1 MHQPPK
7 PRSPLSPRHTLLS
20 ATPAVLA
27 FALVACGGGSS
38 GSSNSPP
45 ATEDPVNAIPTANNV
60 TVIDSNGEDALVGD
74 ELAGSYLYDDAD
86 GDGEAASSIQ
96 WQRNETLIDGATEIN
111 YTLVQADSGQSIRMT
126 VTPIAATGESP
137 GNTVTSNTVTV
148 VNSAPTASNASISSS
163 YADENIVIL
172 DQLTAQFDF
181 YDADGDTQATPTYQ
195 WFRND
200 TPIESAT
207 QVNYTL
213 TPADGSQSIRFE
225 VTPYASTGI
234 LGGIAASSAPVTPRF
249 PEYGIFQAAEVVI
262 GQADFT
268 SNAHNQGGTVGAN
281 TASFP
286 FGNPAVNNG
295 TLYLTDTYNHRLL
308 GFNALP
314 SDPNTDAD
322 FVLGQVDFSSNSPGT
337 SSLAFDTPYT
347 TTFGD
352 GKMFLTSYETH
363 RVLIWDTI
371 PKNGQI
377 PANHVLGQSDFDSK
391 GHGDCNATGL
401 SYPESIWAVKGK
413 LIVTDSFHN
422 RVLIWNTIPSENNT
436 QANLV
441 LGQQSFDHC
450 AANDQNDNGTKDAP
464 TNKTLN
470 SPTGVWSDGQRLV
483 ILDSDNNRILI
494 WNTFP
499 TPEFPEADIVLGQN
513 DFDHNHANDDDGGGD
528 GDNHQDGFENDTP
541 TSRTLNR
548 PSRGVFSNG
557 TQLFVTDTDN
567 NRILI
572 WNSFPTENFQ
582 AADVVLGQPDFN
594 SQLPNNDP
602 QEGTADSTPSK
613 KTLWEPSGIL
623 QVGLDLIVTDTENN
637 RYLIYKGK

>member
-7 PRSPLSPRHTLLS
+7 PRLPLSPRHTLLS

-38 GSSNSPP
+38 GSSNNPP
-45 ATEDPVNAIPTANNV
+45 ATEDPVNAIPTANVIPTANNV
-60 TVIDSNGEDALVGD
+60 TVIDINGEDALVGD

-148 VNSAPTASNASISSS
+148 MNSAPTASNASISSS

-213 TPADGSQSIRFE
+213 TQTDSGQSIRFE

-234 LGGIAASSAPVTPRF
+234 LGGITASSAPATPRF
-249 PEYGIFQAAEVVI
+249 PEFKSSQEAKVVI

-268 SNAHNQGGTVGAN
+268 SNTYNQGGTVGAN
-281 TASFP
+281 TATYP
-286 FGNPAVNNG
+286 AGNPAVTNG
-295 TLYLTDTYNHRLL
+295 TLYLTDTNNSRLL
-308 GFNALP
+308 GFNAFP
-314 SDPNTDAD
+314 SAPNTDAD
-322 FVLGQVDFSSNSPGT
+322 FVVGQANPTSDSPGT
-337 SSLAFDTPYT
+337 SALLFNMPEAVAFD
-347 TTFGD
+347 D
-352 GKMFLTSYETH
+352 GRMLLADTYNS

-371 PKNGQI
+371 PKNGQT
-377 PANHVLGQSDFDSK
+377 PANHVLGQSDFDSGGSGK
-391 GHGDCNATGL
+391 CNATEL
-401 SYPESIWAVKGK
+401 YLPESIWAVKGK
-413 LIVTDSFHN
+413 LIVADTFHH
-422 RVLIWNTIPSENNT
+422 RVLIWDTIPSEYNT
-436 QANLV
+436 PANLV
-441 LGQQSFDHC
+441 LGQLDFDHC
-450 AANDQNDNGTKDAP
+450 TPNNGST
-464 TNKTLN
+464 N
-470 SPTGVWSDGQRLV
+470 SPTSQTLNDPAGVWSDGQRLV
-483 ILDSDNNRILI
+483 ILDRGNNRILI

-499 TPEFPEADIVLGQN
+499 TEEFQEADTVLGQN
-513 DFDHNHANDDDGGGD
+513 LFTNNDANDDDGGED
-528 GDNHQDGFENDTP
+528 GDNPQDGDENDTP
-541 TSRTLNR
+541 TRRTLNR
-548 PSRGVFSNG
+548 PSQGVFSNG

-594 SQLPNNDP
+594 SQLPNID
-602 QEGTADSTPSK
+602 GTPSD
-613 KTLWEPSGIL
+613 KTLNYPTGIL

>member
-27 FALVACGGGSS
+27 FALAACGGGSS

-45 ATEDPVNAIPTANNV
+45 AAEDPVDAIPTANVIPTANNV

-96 WQRNETLIDGATEIN
+96 WQRNETLIDGATGIN

-148 VNSAPTASNASISSS
+148 MNSAPTASNASISGSH
-163 YADENIVIL
+163 ADENIVIL

-181 YDADGDTQATPTYQ
+181 YDADGDTQANPTYQ

-225 VTPYASTGI
+225 VIPYASKGI
-234 LGGIAASSAPVTPRF
+234 LAGIAASSAPVTPRF
-249 PEYGIFQAAEVVI
+249 PEYDHFQAAEVVI

-268 SNAHNQGGTVGAN
+268 SNAANHGGAVSAN
-281 TASFP
+281 TASEP
-286 FGNPAVNNG
+286 YGNPAVTNG
-295 TLYLTDTYNHRLL
+295 TLYLPDTLNNRLL

-314 SDPNTDAD
+314 SDPNTNAD
-322 FVLGQVDFSSNSPGT
+322 FVLGQADFSSNSSGT
-337 SSLAFDTPYT
+337 SALIFDEPQNAAFDE
-347 TTFGD
+347 
-352 GKMFLTSYETH
+352 GKMFLTSYSNY

-377 PANHVLGQSDFDSK
+377 PANHVLGQSNFDS
-391 GHGDCNATGL
+391 GDEGECNATGL
-401 SYPESIWAVKGK
+401 SRPESIWAVKGK
-413 LIVTDSFHN
+413 LIVTDTYHH
-422 RVLIWNTIPSENNT
+422 RVLIWDTIPSENNT
-436 QANLV
+436 PANLV
-441 LGQQSFDHC
+441 LGQLDFDHC
-450 AANDQNDNGTKDAP
+450 TPNNGSTNTP
-464 TNKTLN
+464 TSQTLN
-470 SPTGVWSDGQRLV
+470 FPAGVWSDGQRLV
-483 ILDSDNNRILI
+483 ILDGGNNRILI

-499 TPEFPEADIVLGQN
+499 TAPFQEADTVLGQELFTN
-513 DFDHNHANDDDGGGD
+513 NQANDDDQDDAGD
-528 GDNHQDGFENDTP
+528 PSP
-541 TSRTLNR
+541 TANTVNYPYL
-548 PSRGVFSNG
+548 GVFSNG

-572 WNSFPTENFQ
+572 WNSFPTEDFQ
-582 AADVVLGQPDFN
+582 AADVVLGQPNFS
-594 SQLPNNDP
+594 SQLPNID
-602 QEGTADSTPSK
+602 GTPSD
-613 KTLWEPSGIL
+613 KTLNYPTGVL
-623 QVGLDLIVTDTENN
+623 QVGLDLVVTDTSNN
-637 RYLIYKGK
+637 RYLIYKGQRPKTNEAASQGE